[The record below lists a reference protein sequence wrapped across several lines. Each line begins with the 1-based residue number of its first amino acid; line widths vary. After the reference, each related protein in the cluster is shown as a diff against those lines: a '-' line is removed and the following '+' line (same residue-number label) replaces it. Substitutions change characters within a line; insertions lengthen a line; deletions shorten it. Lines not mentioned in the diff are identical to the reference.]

1 MNRILIVVDMQND
14 FINGSLGSEAAQAI
28 VKNVVEK
35 INSFNGAAIIKTMD
49 SHEDN
54 YLETQEGRNLPVEHC
69 ILTSNGWH
77 INGEVED
84 AICEFARTKG
94 IVRTVIKTTFGA
106 KTLPSFI
113 EDIMNLKAI
122 QEKDL
127 EIELVGLDTDICV
140 ISNALLVKAFF
151 PEAKMKIDS
160 SCCAGTS
167 TAAHEAALAVAKS
180 CQIEVI

>member
-1 MNRILIVVDMQND
+1 MNKILIVVDMQND

-35 INSFNGAAIIKTMD
+35 IKNFNGDAIIKTMD

-54 YLETQEGRNLPVEHC
+54 YLETQEGRHLPIEHC

-94 IVRTVIKTTFGA
+94 IVKTVIKTTFGA

-113 EDIMNLKAI
+113 EDIMYLKAI
-122 QEKDL
+122 QEKHL

-151 PEAKMKIDS
+151 PEAEVKIYS
-160 SCCAGTS
+160 NCCAGTS
-167 TAAHEAALAVAKS
+167 KAAHEAALTVAKS
-180 CQIEVI
+180 CQINVI

>member
-1 MNRILIVVDMQND
+1 MKKILIVVDMQND
-14 FINGSLGSEAAQAI
+14 FINGSLGSEGAQAI
-28 VKNVVEK
+28 VKNVVNK
-35 INSFNGAAIIKTMD
+35 IKNFDGEAIIKTMD

-54 YLETQEGRNLPVEHC
+54 YLETQEGKNLPIEHC

-113 EDIMNLKAI
+113 EDIMHLKAM
-122 QEKDL
+122 QEKNL

-140 ISNALLVKAFF
+140 ISNALLIKAFF
-151 PEAKMKIDS
+151 PEAKMKIDH

-167 TAAHEAALAVAKS
+167 AIAHGAALTVAES